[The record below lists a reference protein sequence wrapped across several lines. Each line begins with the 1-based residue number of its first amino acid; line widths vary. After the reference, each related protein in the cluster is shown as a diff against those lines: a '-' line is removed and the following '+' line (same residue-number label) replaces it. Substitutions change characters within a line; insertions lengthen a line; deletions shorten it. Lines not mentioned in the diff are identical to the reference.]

1 MSFLNRFQK
10 LLSGGEA
17 LRPVDYLIL
26 MALVMILFVRVWS

>member
-10 LLSGGEA
+10 VLSGGEA

-26 MALVMILFVRVWS
+26 MALVMIIFVRFWA